1 MLRETTTLLRVH
13 QQLGFTGVWSLK
25 VVSLCFF
32 YLSMESLSFPFQ
44 RGEDSTAFHAES
56 DLVRKGPRRKREF
69 IPEEKKDALYWEK
82 RRKNNE
88 AAKRSREKRK
98 LNDYALESHF
108 MALKEENTRLS
119 SELMAIKLHFGLA
132 QSTAYTGRQSNQ
144 LQHHSHSSIQH
155 STYNQ
160 SLQGNPYWSTRDS
173 SSVANHQSS
182 YPFLIPAYAL
192 HTMRGYSYINGSGT
206 GGSGVLPPLVLPRNL
221 LPPYSACPGT
231 LLPKPHPTRA
241 TSDKEEEQQVPGF
254 QYQPVPHHK
263 TRKDKSSPVRQYIS
277 D

>member
-1 MLRETTTLLRVH
+1 M
-13 QQLGFTGVWSLK
+13 FSFF
-25 VVSLCFF
+25 FF
-32 YLSMESLSFPFQ
+32 YFRSLLCVSFNLSMESLSFPSE
-44 RGEDSTAFHAES
+44 RGEDSTVFHVES
-56 DLVRKGPRRKREF
+56 GLVRKGPRRKREF
-69 IPEEKKDALYWEK
+69 IPEEMKDTLYWEK

-119 SELMAIKLHFGLA
+119 AELMAIKLHFGLS
-132 QSTAYTGRQSNQ
+132 QSTAYTGHQSNQ
-144 LQHHSHSSIQH
+144 LQHHSHSSIQP

-160 SLQGNPYWSTRDS
+160 SLQGNPYWSIRDS

-192 HTMRGYSYINGSGT
+192 HTMRGYSYLNGSGT
-206 GGSGVLPPLVLPRNL
+206 SGSGVLAPLVLPRNL
-221 LPPYSACPGT
+221 LPPYSACPGAP
-231 LLPKPHPTRA
+231 LPKPYPTRA
-241 TSDKEEEQQVPGF
+241 TSDEEEEQQVPGVL
-254 QYQPVPHHK
+254 YRSVPRHK
-263 TRKDKSSPVRQYIS
+263 TSTRKDKSSPLRQYIS